1 MALSIGGLSAYSSAA
16 SVQPMNYAVSN
27 QSEVSSAYQESL
39 NQVAGTTAFLGIHG
53 ASPVQYANAQY
64 ARVDS
69 TAQVQR
75 AQEVNR
81 ELNTVAAG
89 FEGQSVGYQQDSTS
103 YGYQMLGSILDLYA

>member
-1 MALSIGGLSAYSSAA
+1 MALSIGGLSAYGSTAN
-16 SVQPMNYAVSN
+16 VQAMNYTVSN
-27 QSEVSSAYQESL
+27 QSEVSSAYQESAK
-39 NQVAGTTAFLGIHG
+39 QVTGTLAFPGIYG
-53 ASPVQYANAQY
+53 ATPVQYANAQY

-89 FEGQSVGYQQDSTS
+89 FEGQSVGYQPDSTS